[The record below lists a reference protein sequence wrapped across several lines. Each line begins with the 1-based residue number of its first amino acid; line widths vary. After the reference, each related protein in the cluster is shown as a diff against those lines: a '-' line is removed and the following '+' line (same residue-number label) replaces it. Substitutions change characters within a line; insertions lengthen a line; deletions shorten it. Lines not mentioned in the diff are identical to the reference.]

1 MGLFDNCP
9 KKIRMMTLN
18 QNLWFQFDEKL
29 QEQPHWDVVY
39 KKYFQIPGAS
49 KEKYPHKEQLTKVAP
64 ATLQ

>member
-1 MGLFDNCP
+1 
-9 KKIRMMTLN
+9 MMTLN

-39 KKYFQIPGAS
+39 KKCFQIPGAS